1 MPDDR
6 ISLRQ
11 LLALLFAA
19 LLAPAIGVLP
29 SQTAALAGEAG
40 WLSALA
46 ALPGLLG
53 LCWVLFALLRPAGEG
68 AGLAQVTETV
78 LGRGLGKGVLLLY
91 LLWGLLLLS
100 ANARL
105 FALRFLS
112 TSYRNAP
119 LGLFLLTLLGL
130 TLWLVR
136 KPVRVLAR
144 TGEVF
149 YLALAIGLGFSL
161 ILGVLQVEPRH
172 ILPLWTEDLPGVLSA
187 AVPVLGLFGY
197 VVFAA
202 FLGGNVTRG
211 EGDRRRALWWAAAFC
226 LVLTALQLVC
236 LGNFGPGLTARMDT
250 PFFMMVKGIG
260 IEGTFQ
266 RVESVIIALW
276 VFSDLALLNLLAGSC
291 SVLAQS
297 VFSLKER
304 KHAVPPLLLLALAG
318 AWFLFPDAFS
328 LERWMEGPARI
339 GSLLF
344 GFGIPVL
351 LLLVKKLRRQV

>member
-1 MPDDR
+1 M
-6 ISLRQ
+6 
-11 LLALLFAA
+11 
-19 LLAPAIGVLP
+19 
-29 SQTAALAGEAG
+29 
-40 WLSALA
+40 
-46 ALPGLLG
+46 
-53 LCWVLFALLRPAGEG
+53 
-68 AGLAQVTETV
+68 
-78 LGRGLGKGVLLLY
+78 
-91 LLWGLLLLS
+91 
-100 ANARL
+100 
-105 FALRFLS
+105 
-112 TSYRNAP
+112 
-119 LGLFLLTLLGL
+119 
-130 TLWLVR
+130 
-136 KPVRVLAR
+136 
-144 TGEVF
+144 
-149 YLALAIGLGFSL
+149 AIGLGFSL
-161 ILGVLQVEPRH
+161 LLGVLQVEPRH
-172 ILPLWTEDLPGVLSA
+172 ILPLWTEDLPGVLSS

-304 KHAVPPLLLLALAG
+304 KHAVLPLLLLALAG

-328 LERWMEGPARI
+328 LERWMEGTARM

>member
-1 MPDDR
+1 M
-6 ISLRQ
+6 
-11 LLALLFAA
+11 
-19 LLAPAIGVLP
+19 
-29 SQTAALAGEAG
+29 
-40 WLSALA
+40 
-46 ALPGLLG
+46 
-53 LCWVLFALLRPAGEG
+53 
-68 AGLAQVTETV
+68 
-78 LGRGLGKGVLLLY
+78 
-91 LLWGLLLLS
+91 
-100 ANARL
+100 
-105 FALRFLS
+105 
-112 TSYRNAP
+112 
-119 LGLFLLTLLGL
+119 LTLLGL

-304 KHAVPPLLLLALAG
+304 KHAVLPLLLLALAG

>member
-1 MPDDR
+1 MW
-6 ISLRQ
+6 SL
-11 LLALLFAA
+11 
-19 LLAPAIGVLP
+19 PP
-29 SQTAALAGEAG
+29 S
-40 WLSALA
+40 W
-46 ALPGLLG
+46 
-53 LCWVLFALLRPAGEG
+53 
-68 AGLAQVTETV
+68 
-78 LGRGLGKGVLLLY
+78 
-91 LLWGLLLLS
+91 
-100 ANARL
+100 
-105 FALRFLS
+105 
-112 TSYRNAP
+112 
-119 LGLFLLTLLGL
+119 
-130 TLWLVR
+130 
-136 KPVRVLAR
+136 
-144 TGEVF
+144 
-149 YLALAIGLGFSL
+149 
-161 ILGVLQVEPRH
+161 
-172 ILPLWTEDLPGVLSA
+172 
-187 AVPVLGLFGY
+187 
-197 VVFAA
+197 
-202 FLGGNVTRG
+202 GGNVTRG

-304 KHAVPPLLLLALAG
+304 KHAVLPLLLLALAG

>member
-1 MPDDR
+1 MCIRD
-6 ISLRQ
+6 S
-11 LLALLFAA
+11 
-19 LLAPAIGVLP
+19 
-29 SQTAALAGEAG
+29 
-40 WLSALA
+40 
-46 ALPGLLG
+46 
-53 LCWVLFALLRPAGEG
+53 
-68 AGLAQVTETV
+68 
-78 LGRGLGKGVLLLY
+78 
-91 LLWGLLLLS
+91 
-100 ANARL
+100 
-105 FALRFLS
+105 
-112 TSYRNAP
+112 
-119 LGLFLLTLLGL
+119 
-130 TLWLVR
+130 
-136 KPVRVLAR
+136 
-144 TGEVF
+144 
-149 YLALAIGLGFSL
+149 
-161 ILGVLQVEPRH
+161 
-172 ILPLWTEDLPGVLSA
+172 LPGVLSA

-304 KHAVPPLLLLALAG
+304 KHAVLPCLLYT
-318 AWFLFPDAFS
+318 S
-328 LERWMEGPARI
+328 RC
-339 GSLLF
+339 
-344 GFGIPVL
+344 V
-351 LLLVKKLRRQV
+351 

>member
-1 MPDDR
+1 MDDFR
-6 ISLRQ
+6 AKRQ
-11 LLALLFAA
+11 ALLDSGVRMMDPSTVYVEDTVTVGEGT
-19 LLAPAIGVLP
+19 LL
-29 SQTAALAGEAG
+29 
-40 WLSALA
+40 
-46 ALPGLLG
+46 LPGTILRGNTVVGKNCEIGPNTMLVDCVVEDEVTINSSQCNESVIHAG
-53 LCWVLFALLRPAGEG
+53 AHVGPFAYIRPNCE
-68 AGLAQVTETV
+68 V
-78 LGRGLGKGVLLLY
+78 GRDVKVGDFVELK
-91 LLWGLLLLS
+91 
-100 ANARL
+100 N
-105 FALRFLS
+105 S
-112 TSYRNAP
+112 TIGDGTKISH
-119 LGLFLLTLLGL
+119 LT
-130 TLWLVR
+130 
-136 KPVRVLAR
+136 
-144 TGEVF
+144 
-149 YLALAIGLGFSL
+149 
-161 ILGVLQVEPRH
+161 
-172 ILPLWTEDLPGVLSA
+172 
-187 AVPVLGLFGY
+187 Y
-197 VVFAA
+197 V
-202 FLGGNVTRG
+202 
-211 EGDRRRALWWAAAFC
+211 GDRRRALWWAAAFC

-304 KHAVPPLLLLALAG
+304 KHAVLPLLLLALAG

-344 GFGIPVL
+344 GFVIPVL

>member
-1 MPDDR
+1 M
-6 ISLRQ
+6 
-11 LLALLFAA
+11 
-19 LLAPAIGVLP
+19 
-29 SQTAALAGEAG
+29 
-40 WLSALA
+40 
-46 ALPGLLG
+46 
-53 LCWVLFALLRPAGEG
+53 LFALLRPAGEG

-149 YLALAIGLGFSL
+149 YLALAIGLAS
-161 ILGVLQVEPRH
+161 PSSWAYSR
-172 ILPLWTEDLPGVLSA
+172 WSPGTSFPCGRRIFRGCSPPPFRA
-187 AVPVLGLFGY
+187 GPVRY

-236 LGNFGPGLTARMDT
+236 LGNFGPGDRSHGHALFYDG
-250 PFFMMVKGIG
+250 KGDRHLRAPSNG
-260 IEGTFQ
+260 WSRSSSPSG
-266 RVESVIIALW
+266 
-276 VFSDLALLNLLAGSC
+276 C
-291 SVLAQS
+291 SL
-297 VFSLKER
+297 
-304 KHAVPPLLLLALAG
+304 
-318 AWFLFPDAFS
+318 
-328 LERWMEGPARI
+328 I
-339 GSLLF
+339 
-344 GFGIPVL
+344 
-351 LLLVKKLRRQV
+351 

>member
-1 MPDDR
+1 
-6 ISLRQ
+6 
-11 LLALLFAA
+11 
-19 LLAPAIGVLP
+19 
-29 SQTAALAGEAG
+29 
-40 WLSALA
+40 
-46 ALPGLLG
+46 
-53 LCWVLFALLRPAGEG
+53 VLFALLRPAGEG

-130 TLWLVR
+130 TLWLVSKPVPVLPPVRAR
-136 KPVRVLAR
+136 KPVRLLAR

-211 EGDRRRALWWAAAFC
+211 EGDRRRALWWGAALW

-304 KHAVPPLLLLALAG
+304 KHAVLPLLLLALAG